1 MPSQLRLQ
9 ATSVT
14 ITRLERAIVNDVS
27 LQVFAGEL
35 VGLIGPNGAGKSTL
49 LAALAGIDST
59 AQGSIEIDGRPL
71 ARLSSAERALQIAW
85 VEQMGSVHWPVTVE
99 RLVMLGRISPPAG
112 VVPCN

>member
-35 VGLIGPNGAGKSTL
+35 VGLIVPNGA
-49 LAALAGIDST
+49 
-59 AQGSIEIDGRPL
+59 
-71 ARLSSAERALQIAW
+71 
-85 VEQMGSVHWPVTVE
+85 
-99 RLVMLGRISPPAG
+99 
-112 VVPCN
+112 